1 MGDPMNDRRGGSVMN
16 AGSTSSRKS
25 RLFRVKH
32 AHRVLL
38 LGSGTVTLGRRS
50 TCDYVLNDSQV
61 SREHARIIVG
71 EQTFA
76 IEDLGSANG
85 VLVNGAPITGLRR
98 LDTGDTFQ
106 VGSQLFEVLRP
117 TEVDAGGDRGELTVI
132 ARRTSPTEAP
142 APREESWSD
151 RPTGIVSAE
160 FPKNRP
166 SR

>member
-1 MGDPMNDRRGGSVMN
+1 MSM
-16 AGSTSSRKS
+16 GSTSSRKS

-32 AHRVLL
+32 GHRVLL

-50 TCDYVLNDSQV
+50 SCDYVLNDSQV

-85 VLVNGAPITGLRR
+85 VLVNGAAITGLRR
-98 LDTGDTFQ
+98 LNTGDTFQ
-106 VGSQLFEVLRP
+106 VGAQLFEVLRP
-117 TEVDAGGDRGELTVI
+117 TEVDSTDDRGELTVI
-132 ARRTSPTEAP
+132 ARRSSPTDAP
-142 APREESWSD
+142 EPREESWSD

-166 SR
+166 TR

>member
-1 MGDPMNDRRGGSVMN
+1 VTIGRDASCDVVIDHTSVSRN
-16 AGSTSSRKS
+16 HAALVIGST
-25 RLFRVKH
+25 
-32 AHRVLL
+32 
-38 LGSGTVTLGRRS
+38 
-50 TCDYVLNDSQV
+50 
-61 SREHARIIVG
+61 I
-71 EQTFA
+71 A

-117 TEVDAGGDRGELTVI
+117 TEVDAAGDRGELTVI
-132 ARRTSPTEAP
+132 ARRTSPTDAP

>member
-1 MGDPMNDRRGGSVMN
+1 MYDRRAGNGMSV
-16 AGSTSSRKS
+16 GSTSSRKS

-32 AHRVLL
+32 GHRVLL

-50 TCDYVLNDSQV
+50 TCDYVLTDSQV

-106 VGSQLFEVLRP
+106 VGGQLFEVLRP
-117 TEVDAGGDRGELTVI
+117 TEVDSSEDRGELTVI
-132 ARRTSPTEAP
+132 ARRSSPTEAP
-142 APREESWSD
+142 EPRDESWSD
-151 RPTGIVSAE
+151 RPTGIVNAE
-160 FPKNRP
+160 FPTKNRP
-166 SR
+166 R

>member
-1 MGDPMNDRRGGSVMN
+1 MNDRRAGSVMSV
-16 AGSTSSRKS
+16 GSTSSRKS

-32 AHRVLL
+32 GHRVLL

-50 TCDYVLNDSQV
+50 SCDYVLTDSQV

-98 LDTGDTFQ
+98 LNTGDTFQ
-106 VGSQLFEVLRP
+106 VGAQLFEVLRP
-117 TEVDAGGDRGELTVI
+117 TEVDSANGDRSELTVI
-132 ARRTSPTEAP
+132 ARRTSQTEAP
-142 APREESWSD
+142 EPREESWSD
-151 RPTGIVSAE
+151 RPTGIVNGD
-160 FPKNRP
+160 FPTKDRP
-166 SR
+166 R

>member
-1 MGDPMNDRRGGSVMN
+1 MNDRRAGSVMSV
-16 AGSTSSRKS
+16 GSTSSRKS

-32 AHRVLL
+32 GHRVLL

-50 TCDYVLNDSQV
+50 SCDYVLTDSQV

-98 LDTGDTFQ
+98 LNTGDTFQ
-106 VGSQLFEVLRP
+106 VGAQLFEVLRP
-117 TEVDAGGDRGELTVI
+117 TEVDSANGDRRELTVI
-132 ARRTSPTEAP
+132 ARRTSQTEAP
-142 APREESWSD
+142 EPREESWSD
-151 RPTGIVSAE
+151 RPTGIVNGD
-160 FPKNRP
+160 FPTKDRP
-166 SR
+166 R